1 MVTHFLKTN
10 GTQSGLDP
18 TFFMKPRL
26 RILFIAALLSAPSL
40 HAAVI
45 LSDMGATVPTA
56 YDTGYT
62 GTTNQRISLDGP
74 ELPTTPAYADSY
86 GQSFTVAS
94 SGTLQYLYLAYNA
107 GGLGS
112 FRISIDTNFI
122 GNQASSAEILTDAA
136 SSSRQYTINIADT
149 LPGGL
154 SGKTTTPAD
163 GNAGPFYW
171 FRLDFTG
178 ENISLTANQ
187 AAAFFIQG
195 YSESTGDDSTFIYAP
210 RYSDTQV
217 YAGGVAVAGSTF
229 NSPSILAGTSDL
241 GFAVTVVPEPSSA
254 LLGGL
259 GMMILLRRRRA

>member
-1 MVTHFLKTN
+1 
-10 GTQSGLDP
+10 
-18 TFFMKPRL
+18 MKPRCL
-26 RILFIAALLSAPSL
+26 TFFIAVLLSAPSL

-45 LSDMGATVPTA
+45 LSDMGVTVPTV

-62 GTTNQRISLDGP
+62 GITNQRISLDAP
-74 ELPTTPAYADSY
+74 ELPTTPAYTDSY

-94 SGTLQYLYLAYNA
+94 SGTMQYLYLAYNA

-112 FRISIDTNFI
+112 FRISIDTNFS
-122 GNQASSAEILTDAA
+122 GNQASSAEIITDAA
-136 SSSRQYTINIADT
+136 SSGTQYTINIADA
-149 LPGGL
+149 LAGGL
-154 SGKTTTPAD
+154 SGKTTAPAD
-163 GNAGPFYW
+163 SNTAPFYW

-178 ENISLTANQ
+178 ENILLTANQ

-195 YSESTGDDSTFIYAP
+195 YSESTGDDSTYIYAP

-217 YAGGVAVAGSTF
+217 YAGGVAVAGNTF
-229 NSPSILAGTSDL
+229 NSPSITAGTSDV
-241 GFAVTVVPEPSSA
+241 GFAVTVVPEPSAA